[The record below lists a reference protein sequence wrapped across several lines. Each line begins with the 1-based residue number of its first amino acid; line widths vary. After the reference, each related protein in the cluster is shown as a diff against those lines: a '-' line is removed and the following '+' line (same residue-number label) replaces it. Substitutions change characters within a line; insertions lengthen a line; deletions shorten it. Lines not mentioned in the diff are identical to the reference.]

1 MPVRTSFHPTSAS
14 RSAHPQCPAV
24 FLYVPHIL
32 RAHRLLAHKWRL
44 MWASKHGHMSK
55 DPELKEWQRNYY
67 MNPINTFSLFDE
79 FMEMSVW
86 RSVGWADGVGVQG
99 KEWVAGLDTQ

>member
-1 MPVRTSFHPTSAS
+1 
-14 RSAHPQCPAV
+14 
-24 FLYVPHIL
+24 
-32 RAHRLLAHKWRL
+32 

>member
-1 MPVRTSFHPTSAS
+1 
-14 RSAHPQCPAV
+14 
-24 FLYVPHIL
+24 
-32 RAHRLLAHKWRL
+32 
-44 MWASKHGHMSK
+44 MSK

-86 RSVGWADGVGVQG
+86 RSVGWADGVDVQG
-99 KEWVAGLDTQ
+99 EEWVAGLDTQ